1 MWKPFPKRQ
10 VSPKRKSKVCDVP
23 LNKNTTGGTDKFV
36 TTYYMRNPQGIVMA
50 VYEKK
55 YNRPNG

>member
-1 MWKPFPKRQ
+1 MF
-10 VSPKRKSKVCDVP
+10 P
-23 LNKNTTGGTDKFV
+23 LNKNTTDGTDKFV
-36 TTYYMRNPQGIVMA
+36 TIYYVRDPQGNVLA